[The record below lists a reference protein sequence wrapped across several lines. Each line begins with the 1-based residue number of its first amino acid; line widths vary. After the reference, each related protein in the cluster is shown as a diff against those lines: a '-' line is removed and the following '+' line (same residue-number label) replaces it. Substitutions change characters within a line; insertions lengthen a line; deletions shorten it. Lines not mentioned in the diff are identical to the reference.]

1 MNEVK
6 EEKNCQCQD
15 HACGDE
21 CKCKQQAA
29 TEPEVVE
36 TDTKKE
42 KKKKNKEIEA
52 LQESIAKLTA
62 DNQALLSKLQ
72 YSQAELINYR
82 KRKEEETTQRLKYA
96 NQDIIQ
102 EMIPILDNF
111 ERAIK
116 LDDND
121 LTDELSKFLQGFKMM
136 YASLSDVL
144 KKYGVEEI
152 ECLHQP
158 FDPMKMEA
166 LMMDSDPNFANDE
179 VIEVLLKGYTLKG
192 RIIRPA
198 SVKVNKIEENE
209 NNEGEDKNE

>member
-52 LQESIAKLTA
+52 LQDSIAKLTA

-82 KRKEEETTQRLKYA
+82 KRKEEETIQRLKYA

>member
-82 KRKEEETTQRLKYA
+82 KRKEEETIQRLKYA

-179 VIEVLLKGYTLKG
+179 VIEVLLKGYTLK
-192 RIIRPA
+192 A
-198 SVKVNKIEENE
+198 VLF
-209 NNEGEDKNE
+209 DLLQ

>member
-82 KRKEEETTQRLKYA
+82 KRKEEETIQRLKYA

>member
-52 LQESIAKLTA
+52 LQESIAKLTD

-82 KRKEEETTQRLKYA
+82 KRKEEETIQRLKYA